1 MKRFRGLP
9 FIGAWSILLLAGSS
23 ARADQIQW
31 SERAVATPGTVW
43 GENHQGQIV
52 FTPQVR
58 HGREGDTEIVAA
70 NLRTI
75 STASAN
81 KPDQFIN
88 ASFSLALRFHDDES
102 GQNAEMRFNGVFN
115 GTLAAR
121 SGHIAVDLS
130 AATPATQS
138 MDLGHHLYTVTLHP
152 QDLGAPG
159 GRYAFTASVR
169 VQHNPEP
176 STLLLAAVGAP
187 LFGLTLWRRRAR
199 NKALSLS

>member
-9 FIGAWSILLLAGSS
+9 FIGAWSLLLLAGSA
-23 ARADQIQW
+23 ARADQIRW
-31 SERAVATPGTVW
+31 SERAVATPSTVW
-43 GENHQGQIV
+43 GDNQHGQIV
-52 FTPQVR
+52 FTPQMR
-58 HGREGDTEIVAA
+58 HGREGDTEIVAT

-75 STASAN
+75 STASAD
-81 KPDQFIN
+81 KPDRFTN
-88 ASFSLALRFHDDES
+88 ASFSLALRFHDEAS
-102 GQNAEMRFNGVFN
+102 GQDMQMKFNGVFN
-115 GTLAAR
+115 GTLSAH
-121 SGHIAVDLS
+121 SGHITVDFDTN
-130 AATPATQS
+130 TPATQS
-138 MDLGHHLYTVTLHP
+138 RDLGHHLYTVTLHP

-199 NKALSLS
+199 HKALSLS

>member
-1 MKRFRGLP
+1 MKRFRALP
-9 FIGAWSILLLAGSS
+9 FIGAWSLLLLAGSA
-23 ARADQIQW
+23 ARADQIPW
-31 SERAVATPGTVW
+31 SERTVATPSTVW
-43 GENHQGQIV
+43 GENHHGQIV

-70 NLRTI
+70 NLRTV
-75 STASAN
+75 STASAT
-81 KPDQFIN
+81 KPDQFTN
-88 ASFSLALRFHDDES
+88 ASFSLALRFHDGDT
-102 GQNAEMRFNGVFN
+102 GQNGEMRFNGVFN
-115 GTLAAR
+115 GTLSAR
-121 SGHIAVDLS
+121 SGHITVSFD
-130 AATPATQS
+130 AATPPTQN